1 MKTIWIDENHVHGKK
16 TYETEAKALEVI
28 TDILSG
34 DVDLLNGRDIKDF
47 SVNEIFE
54 IGYKW
59 YGIYSEDIADT
70 PCCDKQDLEFNI
82 DGRTDGLSY
91 ETWTCANCVT
101 HYTVPIE
108 IVRDWDNIQE
118 IN

>member
-1 MKTIWIDENHVHGKK
+1 MKRIWIDEHHEDGEKV
-16 TYETEAKALEVI
+16 YETESEALAVI
-28 TDILSG
+28 MDILEE
-34 DVDLLNGRDIKDF
+34 DVDMMDDKEMADF
-47 SVNEIFE
+47 SINEIFE
-54 IGYKW
+54 IGRKW
-59 YGIYSEDIADT
+59 YGIFEDRADT

-91 ETWTCANCVT
+91 ETWTCANCET

-108 IVRDWDNIQE
+108 IVRDWDNIEE